1 MKTIQLYQR
10 GRTPRVI
17 EAKRSAMPEDTASML
32 PMAADTCFC
41 GRGLPA
47 VRSVTILL
55 ALLCLARAPWAAEP
69 EASEPG
75 AGSGS
80 PVTAEMARHERELG
94 ELMGRLHEL
103 QQELTDRE
111 QHRDALYQ
119 DLERNERDIAALALA
134 GRQLLAMVTEQRRA
148 VADLGAR
155 QAKTARELA
164 GARAEL
170 TKLLRSAYAMGR
182 GDRLRMLLNRE
193 DLTRSGRVF
202 GYYRCLGRER
212 AARIAEVERLAAKLE
227 TLRAEAEAEAERLQ
241 RLAESQEQTRLRLE
255 SAQAERSTIV
265 ADLDASIAEDRDQ
278 LSALNQDAEAL
289 RSLIDRL
296 RREAQIAAEIGLSQ
310 EDIESRQARLD
321 WPIAE
326 ARLLSR
332 FHRAEAATDLHADG
346 VMIAADEGT
355 EVHAVHN
362 GRVVYADWLRG
373 FGMLM
378 VIDHGDGY
386 MTLYGHNQTLLKEV
400 GEWVGSGEVIAL
412 TGASGGS
419 GGPGLYFAIR
429 HDGEPLDPERWCRA
443 EEDGELVAKP

>member
-1 MKTIQLYQR
+1 MCEDRARMRTMAPDARLY
-10 GRTPRVI
+10 
-17 EAKRSAMPEDTASML
+17 
-32 PMAADTCFC
+32 
-41 GRGLPA
+41 GRGVAAARAL
-47 VRSVTILL
+47 TIVL
-55 ALLCLARAPWAAEP
+55 ALLCFAQANRAAEP
-69 EASEPG
+69 ETSEPG
-75 AGSGS
+75 AGDDS

-94 ELMGRLHEL
+94 ELMGRLHKL
-103 QQELTDRE
+103 QQDLTDRE

-119 DLERNERDIAALALA
+119 ELERNERDIAALALA

-148 VADLGAR
+148 VAELGAR
-155 QAKTARELA
+155 QAQTAQELA
-164 GARAEL
+164 SARAEL
-170 TKLLRSAYAMGR
+170 TELLRSAYAMGR

-212 AARIAEVERLAAKLE
+212 AARIAEVERLAAELE
-227 TLRAEAEAEAERLQ
+227 TLRAEAETEAERLQ

-255 SAQAERSTIV
+255 SAQAQRSTIV
-265 ADLDASIAEDRDQ
+265 ADLDATIAQDRDQ
-278 LSALNQDAEAL
+278 LSALSQDAEAL
-289 RSLIDRL
+289 RSLIERL

-310 EDIESRQARLD
+310 EDIASRQARLD
-321 WPIAE
+321 WPITK

-332 FHRAEAATDLHADG
+332 FRSAEAAADLHADG
-346 VMIAADEGT
+346 VMIAADQGT

-400 GEWVGSGEVIAL
+400 GEWVGTGDVIAL

-419 GGPGLYFAIR
+419 GSPGLYFAIR

-443 EEDGELVAKP
+443 EQGGEILAKP